1 MHGFAYFAIVSVVI
15 VFIGSAVT
23 VYYGP
28 GAYGSGIP
36 EIISY
41 LNGVNYPSVIGF

>member
-1 MHGFAYFAIVSVVI
+1 MHGFAYFAIISVVC
-15 VFIGSAVT
+15 VFLGSALT